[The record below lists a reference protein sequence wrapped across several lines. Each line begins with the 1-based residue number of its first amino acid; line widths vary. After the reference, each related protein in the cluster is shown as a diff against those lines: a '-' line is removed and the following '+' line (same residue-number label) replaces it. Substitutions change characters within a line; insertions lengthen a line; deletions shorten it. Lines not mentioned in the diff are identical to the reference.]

1 MKRVSSA
8 TGGNPF
14 DPGSSRP
21 AGTPADRAGGSRTS
35 NNPFLRSRRESTAGA
50 QSSSV
55 PTYQNAA
62 TQTQAAPSVASPTSA
77 ASPAQSVDGR
87 SDASSVA
94 EGVAV
99 LNRLRQSFPALLMH
113 ASETSP
119 RHIHP
124 VDDVRM
130 FMEHALDE
138 ASGQID
144 RLLERQGLR
153 ADLRAPMLAGLRQ
166 EFHHAFEQA
175 ARTFNDSWF
184 AEVETHSGA
193 HTDTETEPL
202 LGHRE
207 ASRAASTRASSP
219 QGNASANQA
228 APAAQAPITAG
239 RSGPGDAPDPVTQ
252 RLLDMGMSEQRVREL
267 TSGMREISALQRR
280 ETAPAAMQTSAA
292 AVPDAPTLSRAQTL
306 DPGSLEDRLAGRG
319 MSLQQARET
328 AETFRAMVALA
339 RSSEQDR

>member
-8 TGGNPF
+8 PVGNPF

-21 AGTPADRAGGSRTS
+21 AGSPADRTGGSRTS

-55 PTYQNAA
+55 PTYQHAA
-62 TQTQAAPSVASPTSA
+62 TQTHASLSVPSPTSS
-77 ASPAQSVDGR
+77 SPTQSVDGR

-94 EGVAV
+94 EAVAV

-138 ASGQID
+138 ASGQVD

-166 EFHHAFEQA
+166 EFHQAFEQA

-207 ASRAASTRASSP
+207 ASPAASTRASSP

-239 RSGPGDAPDPVTQ
+239 RSGPGDAPDRVTQ
-252 RLLDMGMSEQRVREL
+252 RLLDMGMSEQRVRQL
-267 TSGMREISALQRR
+267 TNDLREVSTLQRR
-280 ETAPAAMQTSAA
+280 ETAPAAMQTSAT
-292 AVPDAPTLSRAQTL
+292 AVPDAPTLPRAQTL
-306 DPGSLEDRLAGRG
+306 DPGSLEDRLAERG

-328 AETFRAMVALA
+328 ATAFRAMVAEA
-339 RSSEQDR
+339 RPSEQDR